1 MEEREPFSTDEGG
14 GGRMEYYTRIR
25 DLPASERPRERLRDY
40 GASALSNAELLAI
53 VLRTGAQRESVL
65 SLATRLLSTHRG
77 LVGLARVSFR
87 ELCNEK
93 NIGEAKAAQLK
104 AALELGMR
112 LSSTQPEERVV
123 VRTPEDIANL
133 LLTEM
138 GILEQEHLRVVLLNQ
153 RNQVLAIPEVYRGS
167 VNTSLIRTAEL
178 FRDAVR
184 QNCPAVVLVHN
195 HPSGDP
201 TPSNDDIAMTKQAA
215 QAGKLLD
222 IEVLD
227 HVIIGQGR
235 YLSLKELGIGFTQ
248 A

>member
-1 MEEREPFSTDEGG
+1 MEQHEPFSTNAGG
-14 GGRMEYYTRIR
+14 TTEYHTLIR

-53 VLRTGAQRESVL
+53 ILRTGIRRESVL
-65 SLATRLLSTHRG
+65 NLAARLLSTYRG
-77 LVGLARVSFR
+77 LVGLARVSFG

-93 NIGEAKAAQLK
+93 GLGEAKAAQLK
-104 AALELGMR
+104 AALELGRR
-112 LSSTQPEERVV
+112 LSSTQPEERAV
-123 VRTPEDIANL
+123 VRSPADIANL

-138 GILEQEHLRVVLLNQ
+138 GLLEQEHLRVVLLNQ
-153 RNQVLAIPEVYRGS
+153 RNQVLSIPEVYRGS
-167 VNTSLIRTAEL
+167 VNTSLIRIAEL
-178 FRDAVR
+178 FREAVR

-201 TPSNDDIAMTKQAA
+201 TPSSDDVAMTKQAVE
-215 QAGKLLD
+215 AGKLLD

-235 YLSLKELGIGFTQ
+235 YMSLKEQGLGFDGHS
-248 A
+248 